1 MSLQNR
7 PNDAGNLFQV
17 LWPHQVRHLSTIE
30 DVVDVLCTKLAAV
43 AWFLLCHGRCR
54 LPKDMLRASKQLTRS
69 AKADTDTAIFKIKVV
84 AGEIVYPPRKGLSDM
99 HVGYPVVHSF
109 VEASGSACRLPD
121 HDTGFCTGKI
131 AVLGSPPLT

>member
-1 MSLQNR
+1 
-7 PNDAGNLFQV
+7 
-17 LWPHQVRHLSTIE
+17 
-30 DVVDVLCTKLAAV
+30 
-43 AWFLLCHGRCR
+43 
-54 LPKDMLRASKQLTRS
+54 MLHASKQLTRS
-69 AKADTDTAIFKIKVV
+69 AKADTDTAIFKSEK